1 MGKALGEMFKNIPK
15 TLMQVIIENSAGD
28 IRSAI
33 NCANLV
39 AMQLHYSRRITDLSL

>member
-1 MGKALGEMFKNIPK
+1 MGKALGEMFKNLPK
-15 TLMQVIIENSAGD
+15 AIMQVIIENSAGD

-39 AMQLHYSRRITDLSL
+39 ATQLYYSLRITDVSM

>member
-1 MGKALGEMFKNIPK
+1 MGKALGDMFRMVPRAV
-15 TLMQVIIENSAGD
+15 MQVIIDNSAGD

-39 AMQLHYSRRITDLSL
+39 AMQVHYSPRVKDVSM